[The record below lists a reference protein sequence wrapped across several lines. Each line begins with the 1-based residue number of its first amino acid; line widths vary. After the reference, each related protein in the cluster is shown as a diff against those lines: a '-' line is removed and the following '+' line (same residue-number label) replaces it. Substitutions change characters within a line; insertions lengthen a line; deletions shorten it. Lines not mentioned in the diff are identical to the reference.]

1 MLLLLIALFVIGP
14 IAEIYVLLS
23 AGSTFGVLPV
33 VLACIATAVIGGVIM
48 RIQGF
53 QALQSAQQDLNA
65 GKAPV
70 EAAVDG
76 VFLLAA
82 TPFLMTP
89 GFITDGI
96 GFLMLIP
103 PVRRGVARFALARL
117 KRAAE
122 EGRVKVSVGRF

>member
-1 MLLLLIALFVIGP
+1 
-14 IAEIYVLLS
+14 S

-33 VLACIATAVIGGVIM
+33 VAACVGTAVLGGVIM

-53 QALQSAQQDLNA
+53 QALQSARTDMDA
-65 GKAPV
+65 GKPPV

-89 GFITDGI
+89 GFITDGL
-96 GFLMLIP
+96 GFLMLVP
-103 PVRRGVARFALARL
+103 PVRRAIARYALQRL

-122 EGRVKVSVGRF
+122 NGQATFTIRRF